1 MLQYP
6 KTPGQTSLHLCT
18 AGDPRG
24 KYSSV
29 SPSMATPGYCCGAWP
44 YLGIPQGTE
53 TGGYRGGEQDIGCGK
68 PNSFRCWGCNCAWTL
83 RYTHTH
89 TLCLSLSLTYISK
102 ASYLRGLMQDPNTF
116 LSLIFFLAVN
126 TTAYHLEF
134 ALSLK
139 IKLW

>member
-1 MLQYP
+1 MQ
-6 KTPGQTSLHLCT
+6 LCVDT
-18 AGDPRG
+18 
-24 KYSSV
+24 K
-29 SPSMATPGYCCGAWP
+29 
-44 YLGIPQGTE
+44 I
-53 TGGYRGGEQDIGCGK
+53 
-68 PNSFRCWGCNCAWTL
+68 
-83 RYTHTH
+83 HTH